1 MGLLETTMELAKIAG
16 QVANPELVR
25 EAMKANVEALEL
37 SRENLELQKRVTEL
51 EGTIARL
58 QSKSDLTAR
67 VYRLG
72 CYVFLDGDP
81 GPHCSACWDKSH
93 ELIHIVRVP
102 LKGTQCPICHLPYAM
117 LWPPN
122 PSRDS
127 PGAVPAS

>member
-72 CYVFLDGDP
+72 CYVFAGRRSWSALLRLLGQESRTDP
-81 GPHCSACWDKSH
+81 YRPCATERHAMPHLPFA
-93 ELIHIVRVP
+93 
-102 LKGTQCPICHLPYAM
+102 ICHAM
-117 LWPPN
+117 ATESIP
-122 PSRDS
+122 
-127 PGAVPAS
+127 